1 MLRPTDFIGYIP
13 FLIALGL
20 GYYCDKNKNTI
31 YNENIKKTFVLLS
44 LLSLVLY
51 LYELYTSFI
60 RIIKF
65 KIPLK
70 DIFVIIQKLLFYNVL
85 TFALI
90 YFAFYIHDDDNFFGM
105 DRIYGIDEDANMNN
119 FFTHKLITM
128 VYFSIHTFFSLGF
141 GDIYPSKL
149 CVRFVNALQM
159 LLSYITTSYLF
170 IKIIGSIER

>member
-1 MLRPTDFIGYIP
+1 MLRPNDFIGYIP
-13 FLIALGL
+13 FLLAIGL
-20 GYYCDKNKNTI
+20 SYYCDQNKNII
-31 YNENIKKTFVLLS
+31 YKSKIKNTFIILSILS
-44 LLSLVLY
+44 LILY
-51 LYELYTSFI
+51 IYELYISVI
-60 RIIKF
+60 KIVKF
-65 KIPLK
+65 KVPLK
-70 DIFVIIQKLLFYNVL
+70 DIFIIIQKLLFYNIL

-90 YFAFYIHDDDNFFGM
+90 YFTYYIHDDNNFFGM

-149 CVRFVNALQM
+149 GVRFVNALQM

-170 IKIIGSIER
+170 IKIII